1 MPIHTVQQ
9 RKAQIEI
16 SYNFEIVP
24 YNRYFRIKIHIQ
36 RYKHANSEYCIS
48 NVIKAGSENHR
59 FCIICTH

>member
-48 NVIKAGSENHR
+48 NVIHFKG
-59 FCIICTH
+59 